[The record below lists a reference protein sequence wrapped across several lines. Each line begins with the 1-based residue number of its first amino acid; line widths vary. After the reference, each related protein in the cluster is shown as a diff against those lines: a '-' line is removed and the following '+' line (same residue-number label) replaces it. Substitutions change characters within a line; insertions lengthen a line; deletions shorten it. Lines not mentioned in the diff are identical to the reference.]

1 MGSAVG
7 TQQTVSTRKVSENSA
22 QKVSFIIPHWNQRQ
36 LLEDCVGSILQTI
49 RKIPYEIIV
58 IDNASRDDSK
68 TYMLQTF
75 PEIFWI
81 RNDKNLGY
89 AKAINQ
95 GVGHATGDF
104 LFFLNDDIRFL
115 ENTTDQLID
124 FLAKH
129 PNAGAVAPMLM
140 YPDGRIQ
147 ISCRRFP
154 TPPALLLQLFGI
166 RSIGA
171 FRAWKLELEDQGRGG
186 IVQQPMAS
194 ALMVRRAC
202 WNAVGPMDERFFLYF
217 NDVDWCYRLYRNT
230 PYKIFLCPEVT
241 VIHHGG
247 ASTKRLG
254 SKRIQEFYRGLF
266 RFYCKHYL
274 LR

>member
-1 MGSAVG
+1 VK
-7 TQQTVSTRKVSENSA
+7 RKEESENSTP
-22 QKVSFIIPHWNQRQ
+22 KVSFLIPYWNQRQ

-49 RKIPYEIIV
+49 RTIPHEIIV
-58 IDNASRDDSK
+58 IDNASLDDSK
-68 TYMLQTF
+68 AYMLQTF

-95 GVGHATGDF
+95 GVGDATGEF
-104 LFFLNDDIRFL
+104 LFFLNDDIRFV
-115 ENTTDQLID
+115 ENTTEQLID
-124 FLAKH
+124 FLVKH
-129 PNAGAVAPMLM
+129 PDAGAVAPMLI

-154 TPPALLLQLFGI
+154 TPPALFLQLFGI
-166 RSIGA
+166 KSIGT
-171 FRAWKLELEDQGRGG
+171 FRAWKLDLEDQGRGG

-194 ALMVRRAC
+194 ALMVSRAC

-230 PYKIFLCPEVT
+230 SYKIYLFPKVT

-247 ASTKRLG
+247 ASTKGLG

-266 RFYCKHYL
+266 RFYWKHYF
-274 LR
+274 RR